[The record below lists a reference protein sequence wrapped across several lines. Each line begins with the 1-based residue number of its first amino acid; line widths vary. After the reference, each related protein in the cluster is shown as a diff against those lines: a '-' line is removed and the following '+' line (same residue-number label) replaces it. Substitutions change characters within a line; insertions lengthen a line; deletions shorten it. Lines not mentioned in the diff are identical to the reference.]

1 MFIYRKSRSILW
13 SKLTFYEYICF
24 IWGQGVT
31 NQINKYYYFIIHF
44 PDCTI
49 NRCLGIIHTY
59 SVQPLGRRSLQVF
72 RSKIK
77 TIFLSISVI
86 ILAASLISYPQESF
100 EASIRGLNMWWEVV
114 FPSLLPF
121 FIVSEMLIGFGVVK
135 FIGVMLEPLMRPLF
149 KVPGV
154 GGFVW
159 AMGMASGFPAGAKF
173 TARLRQ
179 EGQLTRIEA
188 ERLVSFTNSSNPLF
202 IFGAVSVGF
211 FYNPHLGVVLALAH
225 YLGNICV
232 GLIMR
237 FHGNESPEEKE
248 KETTKSSFKL
258 RSALSALHQT
268 RLKDKRPIGKLLG
281 DAVSSS
287 IQTLLMVG
295 GFIILFSVINKL
307 LYHLHI
313 TAALAKGFDLVL
325 KSLSFSEMLSIPFI
339 SGLFEITLG
348 SQLTSQVQEAT
359 LLQQAMLTSFILAFS
374 GFSVQA
380 QVASI
385 LAQTDIRFQPFFFA
399 RIIHGLF
406 ASLFALLLWKPIYVR
421 FYGTE
426 QPSNAIPVSFFEE
439 GTWLHTYY
447 HKLIEAGPLITI
459 FSLAIYVMLLY
470 LRMRKSIH

>member
-1 MFIYRKSRSILW
+1 M
-13 SKLTFYEYICF
+13 
-24 IWGQGVT
+24 
-31 NQINKYYYFIIHF
+31 
-44 PDCTI
+44 
-49 NRCLGIIHTY
+49 
-59 SVQPLGRRSLQVF
+59 F
-72 RSKIK
+72 RSKLK
-77 TIFLSISVI
+77 TILLSVSVT

-100 EASIRGLNMWWEVV
+100 EASIRGLNMWWEIV

-121 FIVSEMLIGFGVVK
+121 FIISEMLIGFGVVK
-135 FIGVMLEPLMRPLF
+135 FIGVLLEPLMRPLF

-179 EGQLTRIEA
+179 EGQLTQIEA

-211 FYNPHLGVVLALAH
+211 FYNAQLGVVLALAH

-232 GLIMR
+232 GIIMR
-237 FHGNESPEEKE
+237 FYGNESPEDAGEKR
-248 KETTKSSFKL
+248 KKFKI
-258 RSALSALHQT
+258 RAALSALHQT
-268 RLKDKRPIGKLLG
+268 RLRDNRPIGKLLG
-281 DAVSSS
+281 DAVNSS

-313 TAALAKGFDLVL
+313 TATLAKSLEVL
-325 KSLSFSEMLSIPFI
+325 LSALSFPGMLSIPFI

-348 SQLTSQVQEAT
+348 SQLTSQVQDAT
-359 LLQQAMLTSFILAFS
+359 LIQKAMITSFILAFS

-385 LAQTDIRFQPFFFA
+385 LAQTDIRFQPFFIA
-399 RIIHGLF
+399 RIVHGIF
-406 ASLFALLLWKPIYVR
+406 ASFFALILWKPIYVH
-421 FYGTE
+421 FNSKE
-426 QPSNAIPVSFFEE
+426 QPSNALPVGFFEE
-439 GTWLHTYY
+439 GSWTNHFY
-447 HKLIEAGPLITI
+447 HQMIEVGPLITI
-459 FSLAIYVMLLY
+459 FSLIVYTIILFTRLK
-470 LRMRKSIH
+470 KS

>member
-1 MFIYRKSRSILW
+1 M
-13 SKLTFYEYICF
+13 
-24 IWGQGVT
+24 
-31 NQINKYYYFIIHF
+31 
-44 PDCTI
+44 
-49 NRCLGIIHTY
+49 
-59 SVQPLGRRSLQVF
+59 F
-72 RSKIK
+72 RSKVK
-77 TIFLSISVI
+77 TLFLSLSVT
-86 ILAASLISYPQESF
+86 ILAVSLISYPQESF
-100 EASIRGLNMWWEVV
+100 DASIRGLNMWWEIV

-135 FIGVMLEPLMRPLF
+135 FIGVLLEPLMRPLF

-179 EGQLTRIEA
+179 EGHLTQIEA

-211 FYNPHLGVVLALAH
+211 FYNPHLGVLLALSH

-232 GLIMR
+232 GLLMR
-237 FHGNESPEEKE
+237 FYGKESPEVASEKR
-248 KETTKSSFKL
+248 KKFKV

-268 RLKDKRPIGKLLG
+268 RLKDNRPIGKLLG
-281 DAVSSS
+281 DAVNSS

-313 TAALAKGFDLVL
+313 TATLAKAVEVI
-325 KSLSFSEMLSIPFI
+325 LSSISFPEMLSIPFI

-348 SQLTSQVQEAT
+348 SQLTSQVQDAT
-359 LLQQAMLTSFILAFS
+359 LLQKAMMTSFILGFS

-385 LAQTDIRFQPFFFA
+385 LAQTDIRFQPFFIA
-399 RIIHGLF
+399 RILQGIF
-406 ASLFALLLWKPIYVR
+406 ASLFALILWKPIYMR
-421 FYGTE
+421 FNSNE
-426 QPSNAIPVSFFEE
+426 QPSNALPVSFF
-439 GTWLHTYY
+439 GQGSWADHFY
-447 HKLIEAGPLITI
+447 HKMIEIGPLITI
-459 FSLAIYVMLLY
+459 LSLMVYVLL
-470 LRMRKSIH
+470 LFARLKNQKS

>member
-1 MFIYRKSRSILW
+1 M
-13 SKLTFYEYICF
+13 
-24 IWGQGVT
+24 
-31 NQINKYYYFIIHF
+31 
-44 PDCTI
+44 
-49 NRCLGIIHTY
+49 
-59 SVQPLGRRSLQVF
+59 F
-72 RSKIK
+72 RSKLK
-77 TIFLSISVI
+77 TIFLSISVT
-86 ILAASLISYPQESF
+86 ILAASLISFPQESL
-100 EASIRGLNMWWEVV
+100 EASIRGLNMWWEIV

-135 FIGVMLEPLMRPLF
+135 FIGVLLEPFMRPLF

-179 EGQLTRIEA
+179 EGQLTQIEA

-211 FYNPHLGVVLALAH
+211 FYNPHLGVILALAH

-232 GLIMR
+232 GIIMR
-237 FHGNESPEEKE
+237 FYGNE
-248 KETTKSSFKL
+248 TTNKKVINRKKFKI

-268 RLKDKRPIGKLLG
+268 RLKDNRPIGKLLG
-281 DAVSSS
+281 DAVTSS

-295 GFIILFSVINKL
+295 GFIILFSVVNKL

-313 TAALAKGFDLVL
+313 TAALAKGVKILL
-325 KSLSFSEMLSIPFI
+325 STLSFPTMLSIPFI

-348 SQLTSQVQEAT
+348 SQLTSHVQEAS
-359 LLQQAMLTSFILAFS
+359 LLQKAMITSFILAFS

-406 ASLFALLLWKPIYVR
+406 ASLFAFLLWKPIYVR
-421 FYGTE
+421 FYSTE
-426 QPSNAIPVSFFEE
+426 QPSNALPVGLFEKS
-439 GTWLHTYY
+439 TWLNAFY
-447 HKLIEAGPLITI
+447 HKLIEVGPLITI
-459 FSLAIYVMLLY
+459 FSLAIYVTVLFY
-470 LRMRKSIH
+470 RVRKA